1 MLRNLS
7 KVVQTQ
13 KAKFATATA
22 PAPHTS
28 PEILYTGLF
37 INNEWVKSTDGKTF
51 KTENPT
57 NGKVIAEVQQA
68 GKADI
73 DKAVNAAKD
82 AFKFGSKWRQ
92 MDASQR
98 GYLIN
103 KLADLIERDRAY
115 LASLETLDNG
125 KPYLAS
131 YYGDVAGVIKNL
143 RYYAGWAD
151 KNHGKVL
158 PTDGKY
164 FAYTRHEPV
173 GVCGQIIPWN
183 FPLLMAAW
191 KLGPALAAGNTLVL
205 KPAEQTPLTALY
217 IAQLV
222 KEAGFPAGVVNVV
235 AGFGDAGAA
244 IVDHPDVDKV
254 AFTGSTEVGK
264 LIQRNAA
271 GTVKR
276 ITLELGGKSPN
287 IVFADADLPYAVE
300 QSHMALFYNMGQ
312 CCCAGSRTFV
322 EDKIY
327 DKFVE
332 MSVAR
337 AAKRVVGDPFRP
349 DTEQGP
355 QIDGEQH
362 EKILGLIES
371 GKKQGAKLM
380 TGGGRHGKEGY
391 FVQPTVFTDVKDDM
405 DIARTEIFGPVQTI
419 LKFSQMDELLERANN
434 SEYGLAAAVFSKDI
448 DRVNYLVQGLRA
460 GTVWVND
467 YNVFGAQVPFGGY
480 KQSGLGRENGPYG
493 IKNYTE
499 VKAVVVKLTEKN
511 S

>member
-1 MLRNLS
+1 
-7 KVVQTQ
+7 
-13 KAKFATATA
+13 
-22 PAPHTS
+22 
-28 PEILYTGLF
+28 
-37 INNEWVKSTDGKTF
+37 
-51 KTENPT
+51 
-57 NGKVIAEVQQA
+57 
-68 GKADI
+68 
-73 DKAVNAAKD
+73 
-82 AFKFGSKWRQ
+82 

-103 KLADLIERDRAY
+103 KLADLVERDRAY

-125 KPYLAS
+125 KPYLAA
-131 YYGDVAGVIKNL
+131 YHGDLAGVIKNL

-151 KNHGKVL
+151 KNHGMVL
-158 PTDGKY
+158 PADGPY

-191 KLGPALAAGNTLVL
+191 KLGPALAGGNTLVL

-217 IAQLV
+217 LAQLV
-222 KEAGFPAGVVNVV
+222 KEAGFPPGVVNVLP
-235 AGFGDAGAA
+235 GFGDAGAA
-244 IVDHPDVDKV
+244 LVDHPDVDKI

-264 LIQRNAA
+264 LIQRGAA

-287 IVFADADLPYAVE
+287 IIFADADLPNAVE
-300 QSHMALFYNMGQ
+300 LSHHALFYNMGQ

-322 EDKIY
+322 EESIY

-332 MSVAR
+332 MSAAR
-337 AAKRVVGDPFRP
+337 AARRKVGDPFKP

-355 QIDGEQH
+355 QIDSEQH
-362 EKILGLIES
+362 SKILSLIES
-371 GKKQGAKLM
+371 GKRQGAKLM
-380 TGGGRHGKEGY
+380 TGGLRHGELGH
-391 FVQPTVFTDVKDDM
+391 FIQPTVFADVRDDM
-405 DIARTEIFGPVQTI
+405 DIARTEIFGPVQQI
-419 LKFSQMDELLERANN
+419 IKFSKIDELLERANN
-434 SEYGLAAAVFSKDI
+434 TEYGLAAAVFTKDI
-448 DRVNYLVQGLRA
+448 DRANYLIQGLRA

-467 YNVFGAQVPFGGY
+467 YNVFGQQVPFGGY

-499 VKAVVVKLTEKN
+499 VKAVVIKMQQKN